1 MWVIR
6 IWFFCVV
13 KPFPTNSLPLP
24 PGSSSASTQRGR
36 QPEFDGMGLDGMG
49 WDGVSKVSF
58 NFLYT
63 LWVYRSCICILIY
76 IVKSCPHKFL
86 VGLKCWSSWG
96 SGCKNSKTPSR
107 WDFLKIVLKVDLQIS
122 PNMRGLFAK
131 NSPFFIFWVC
141 SVVKGFSYKIE
152 VH

>member
-1 MWVIR
+1 
-6 IWFFCVV
+6 
-13 KPFPTNSLPLP
+13 
-24 PGSSSASTQRGR
+24 
-36 QPEFDGMGLDGMG
+36 MG
-49 WDGVSKVSF
+49 WDWVLKVSF

-63 LWVYRSCICILIY
+63 LCVCRSYICILIY

-122 PNMRGLFAK
+122 PSLRGPFTKKIQVLIFLGLFIFK
-131 NSPFFIFWVC
+131 GISFVKVKWIFFLCLSFL
-141 SVVKGFSYKIE
+141 KGFPT
-152 VH
+152 

>member
-1 MWVIR
+1 MIYKSGCKNLKTPSRWDFLKIV
-6 IWFFCVV
+6 
-13 KPFPTNSLPLP
+13 
-24 PGSSSASTQRGR
+24 
-36 QPEFDGMGLDGMG
+36 FDGVG
-49 WDGVSKVSF
+49 WDGISKVSF

-63 LWVYRSCICILIY
+63 LWVYRSCIYILIY

-122 PNMRGLFAK
+122 PSLRGLFTK
-131 NSPFFIFWVC
+131 KLQVLIVLSLFIFKKIC
-141 SVVKGFSYKIE
+141 FVKVKDFFY
-152 VH
+152 VFHF